1 MVLQNNYCSG
11 CLFFDK
17 CGDDYACD
25 DFYYEDEDA
34 IYAEAASELHSEY
47 FGDYQRYLKE
57 FYE

>member
-1 MVLQNNYCSG
+1 MQNNCSE
-11 CLFFDK
+11 CLFFSK
-17 CGDDYACD
+17 CGNDYACD

-34 IYAEAASELHSEY
+34 MYAEAASELHSEY